1 MIHDFSLGGLIAPL
15 TMTAADHEGGGWV
28 KIFQVKGEGFVPET
42 QWFRAYRDLIVDREH
57 KTAEQMAKAN

>member
-1 MIHDFSLGGLIAPL
+1 
-15 TMTAADHEGGGWV
+15 MTAADHEGGGWV